1 MAKDGLTKQ
10 NDFSQVT
17 LREVDFVSRFAKNW
31 QALQDI
37 LGIMRP
43 IEKAPGTKLVSYKTQ
58 MKSGALQGGA
68 SVGEGEKIPYTEF
81 EVVPAYYGDVTVE
94 KYAKAVS
101 IEAVAKYGATVAVQ
115 KTDDQFLVELQNE
128 VLTRFYNF
136 LSTGSLRATVS
147 TWQKALATAKA
158 KVLNQFGM
166 MRKTVTEIVG
176 FANLNDLYAYL
187 GDATITVQTAFG
199 LTYIKDFMGYGTL
212 FLLSDLDIPRGKVIA
227 LPVEN
232 IDLYFI
238 NPANSDFAQLGLSY
252 RTDGETNLI
261 GFHAQGDYSTAVG
274 ESYALMGMTLWA
286 EYLDGIAVITVT
298 NGSPLDEVTLAGEDN
313 FDFWGVPATDL
324 ASGITVANGVISGTL
339 KKLTGSNAI
348 TDKWGEGYF
357 LPYKVSGIDTDANAC
372 YVGLEPSAGSG
383 LVDIKPDPDK
393 NGIAKIT
400 DQDIQMF
407 VIISTDAQ
415 GNYNKQRFQLNFT
428 FEDSAEG

>member
-348 TDKWGEGYF
+348 NLCNIGF
-357 LPYKVSGIDTDANAC
+357 NVVN
-372 YVGLEPSAGSG
+372 
-383 LVDIKPDPDK
+383 
-393 NGIAKIT
+393 
-400 DQDIQMF
+400 
-407 VIISTDAQ
+407 
-415 GNYNKQRFQLNFT
+415 
-428 FEDSAEG
+428 